1 MAIEANSGGA
11 SRQPLSKSSLEKLSA
26 DIVESA
32 AVRSQF
38 MADPEGFIK
47 TKYGTA
53 VSAAEREYVK
63 NLQQMVAD
71 GFCCKGCGCS
81 APDMGNVVNP
91 GIKGR

>member
-1 MAIEANSGGA
+1 MATDPQ
-11 SRQPLSKSSLEKLSA
+11 RQPLAKSSLEKLSA

-32 AVRSQF
+32 SVRSQF

-47 TKYGTA
+47 SKYGVA
-53 VSAAEREYVK
+53 VSANEREYVK
-63 NLQQMVAD
+63 NLKEMVAD

-81 APDMGNVVNP
+81 PGNIGKDVINP

>member
-1 MAIEANSGGA
+1 MGLEANAGG
-11 SRQPLSKSSLEKLSA
+11 RQPLSRNSLEKLSH
-26 DIVESA
+26 DITQSSD
-32 AVRSQF
+32 VRKQF

-47 TKYGTA
+47 TKYGAA
-53 VSAAEREYVK
+53 VSAAERDYVK

-81 APDMGNVVNP
+81 GLDMGKDVINP